1 MEIVGAIPTNTKAS
15 SAICLSL
22 ANDASLIKLNQT
34 LMAYQTVAGIS
45 QVSLTDFAFHSR

>member
-1 MEIVGAIPTNTKAS
+1 LV
-15 SAICLSL
+15 
-22 ANDASLIKLNQT
+22 NDASLIKLNQT